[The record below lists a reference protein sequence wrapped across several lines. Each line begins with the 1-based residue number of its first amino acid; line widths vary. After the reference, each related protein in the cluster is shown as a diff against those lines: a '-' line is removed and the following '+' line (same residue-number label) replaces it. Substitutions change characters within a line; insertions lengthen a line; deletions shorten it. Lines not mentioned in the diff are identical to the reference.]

1 VAANTLSP
9 NRLITSI
16 SPRPKLDM
24 QGIGSGFGARIDRI
38 DKISAIDG
46 VLGRALAHRGP
57 SFLIVDR
64 EP

>member
-1 VAANTLSP
+1 MGTTIDTTRFVGMDFDD
-9 NRLITSI
+9 
-16 SPRPKLDM
+16 PKLDM